1 MRRPAP
7 RVFDDLTKRDRFLDR
22 FQYSVLFQRRGC
34 VFSPPDLSR
43 IAAAESPSIEPKLPW
58 PMGTKPQRMTW
69 RNAVMNRNPQ
79 NYFVKSQNAEVHNGE
94 ETGGKKRG
102 QVQITTGIV
111 PVSSRAAHSVNRGFK
126 NDVKIDRG
134 IVLTAKRCRNKA
146 WGFNPRKGPNR
157 TMMSPDKGAGL
168 LRLTR

>member
-1 MRRPAP
+1 
-7 RVFDDLTKRDRFLDR
+7 
-22 FQYSVLFQRRGC
+22 
-34 VFSPPDLSR
+34 
-43 IAAAESPSIEPKLPW
+43 
-58 PMGTKPQRMTW
+58 
-69 RNAVMNRNPQ
+69 MNRNPQ